1 MANSKLRPYW
11 FLIIALAISESFL
24 IIWMALVATT
34 TPATERIVVGS
45 LSIAVLISVLVVYCV
60 ITWINTISK
69 IEDTRINTISKI
81 EDTKMKH
88 DLGDH
93 GIGTTMEKDA
103 ETEWPAG
110 LLYYDTG
117 SKLWYYNSDDNA
129 PNSVTWTQVEYG

>member
-11 FLIIALAISESFL
+11 FLISALIVSEGFL
-24 IIWMALVATT
+24 VIWMAFVATT
-34 TPATERIVVGS
+34 PTTERIVVGS

-60 ITWINTISK
+60 ITWINTNSK
-69 IEDTRINTISKI
+69 IEDN
-81 EDTKMKH
+81 KMKH

-103 ETEWPAG
+103 ISEWPER

-129 PNSVTWTQVEYG
+129 PNSVTWTEVKYG